1 MRYKIFLSIFVAF
14 GASFL
19 GAMMIGASTQ
29 SVAPAATTPP
39 VATTPLVVEK
49 NDQSV
54 TLAWADVI
62 EQNPDPKVVT
72 NADFLQRITESKL
85 PWRVRDKTTGIE
97 MLLVPPGKFLMG
109 MSAGDAEARYNEKPS
124 HEVTLTKPFYL
135 GRTEVTQLQWTKV
148 MKVNPS
154 KFNQTTDHAAII
166 KKLMSEGVSQKDAE
180 AKAALM
186 PTTNEM
192 YPVEELS
199 WNLCQEFCAKTG
211 LSLPTESQWEYACR
225 GGSTSAR
232 YGSVDDISW
241 NARNTDGHTHPV
253 AMKAPNSLGFY
264 DMLGN
269 VWEWTQDW
277 HATYSADNE
286 VDPTGVKEG
295 TQRVLR
301 GGGFVIGPV
310 ACRVSYRAYGN
321 PDGSGIGRG
330 GFRVARAP

>member
-1 MRYKIFLSIFVAF
+1 MAF

-19 GAMMIGASTQ
+19 GAIMIGASTQ

-39 VATTPLVVEK
+39 VVEK

-54 TLAWADVI
+54 ALAWAEVI

-85 PWRVRDKTTGIE
+85 PWRVRDKVTGIE

-109 MSAGDAEARYNEKPS
+109 ISAGDTEARYNEKPS
-124 HEVTLTKPFYL
+124 HEVTLTQPFYL

-154 KFNQTTDHAAII
+154 KFNQAIDHAAII

-186 PTTNEM
+186 PTINEM
-192 YPVEELS
+192 YPAEELS

-225 GGSTSAR
+225 AGSTSAR

-241 NARNTDGHTHPV
+241 NSRNSVGHTNTT
-253 AMKAPNSLGFY
+253 ALKAPNALGFY

-277 HATYSADNE
+277 HSTYSAGNQ

-301 GGGFVIGPV
+301 GGGFMIGPV
-310 ACRVSYRAYGN
+310 GCRASYRGYAN
-321 PDGSGIGRG
+321 PDGSDIGRG

>member
-1 MRYKIFLSIFVAF
+1 MRYKIFLWIFVAF

-19 GAMMIGASTQ
+19 GAIMIGASTQ

-39 VATTPLVVEK
+39 VVEK

-54 TLAWADVI
+54 ALAWAEVI

-72 NADFLQRITESKL
+72 NVDFLQRITESKL
-85 PWRVRDKTTGIE
+85 PWRVRDKATGIE

-109 MSAGDAEARYNEKPS
+109 ISAGDTEARYNEKPS
-124 HEVTLTKPFYL
+124 HEVTLTQPFYL

-154 KFNQTTDHAAII
+154 KFNQAIDHAAII

-180 AKAALM
+180 AKAALV

-192 YPVEELS
+192 FPAEELS

-225 GGSTSAR
+225 AGSTSAR

-241 NARNTDGHTHPV
+241 NSRNSVGHTNTT
-253 AMKAPNSLGFY
+253 ALKAPNALGFY

-277 HATYSADNE
+277 HSTYSAGNQ

-301 GGGFVIGPV
+301 GGGFMIGPV
-310 ACRVSYRAYGN
+310 GCRASYRGYAN
-321 PDGSGIGRG
+321 PDGSDIGRG

>member
-1 MRYKIFLSIFVAF
+1 MRYKIFLWIFVAF

-19 GAMMIGASTQ
+19 GAIMIGASTQ

-39 VATTPLVVEK
+39 VVEK

-54 TLAWADVI
+54 ALAWAEVI

-72 NADFLQRITESKL
+72 NAIFLQRITESKL
-85 PWRVRDKTTGIE
+85 PWRVRDKVTGIE

-109 MSAGDAEARYNEKPS
+109 ISAGDTEARYNEKPS
-124 HEVTLTKPFYL
+124 HEVTLTQPFYL

-154 KFNQTTDHAAII
+154 KFNQAIDHAAII

-186 PTTNEM
+186 PTINEM
-192 YPVEELS
+192 YPAEELS

-225 GGSTSAR
+225 AGSTSAR

-241 NARNTDGHTHPV
+241 NSRNSVGHTNTT
-253 AMKAPNSLGFY
+253 ALKAPNALGFY

-277 HATYSADNE
+277 HSTYSAGNQ

-301 GGGFVIGPV
+301 GGGFMIGPV
-310 ACRVSYRAYGN
+310 GCRASYRGYAN
-321 PDGSGIGRG
+321 PDGSDIGRG

>member
-1 MRYKIFLSIFVAF
+1 MRHKIFLSIFVSF
-14 GASFL
+14 GAVFL
-19 GAMMIGASTQ
+19 GAIMIGASTQ

-39 VATTPLVVEK
+39 VVEK

-54 TLAWADVI
+54 ALAWAEVI

-85 PWRVRDKTTGIE
+85 PWRVRDKVTGIE

-109 MSAGDAEARYNEKPS
+109 ISAGDTEARYNEKPS

-154 KFNQTTDHAAII
+154 KFNQAIDHAAII

-186 PTTNEM
+186 VTTNEM
-192 YPVEELS
+192 YPAEELS

-225 GGSTSAR
+225 AGSTSAR

-241 NARNTDGHTHPV
+241 NSRNSVGHTNTT
-253 AMKAPNSLGFY
+253 ALKAPNALGFY

-277 HATYSADNE
+277 HSTYSAGNQ

-301 GGGFVIGPV
+301 GGGFMIGPV
-310 ACRVSYRAYGN
+310 GCRASYRGYAN
-321 PDGSGIGRG
+321 PDGSNIGRG

>member
-19 GAMMIGASTQ
+19 GAIMIGASTQ
-29 SVAPAATTPP
+29 SVAPA
-39 VATTPLVVEK
+39 ATTPLVVEK

-72 NADFLQRITESKL
+72 NADFLQRMIESKL

-135 GRTEVTQLQWTKV
+135 GRTEVTQLQWTKI

-166 KKLMSEGVSQKDAE
+166 KKLMSEGVSQKDA
-180 AKAALM
+180 
-186 PTTNEM
+186 
-192 YPVEELS
+192 
-199 WNLCQEFCAKTG
+199 
-211 LSLPTESQWEYACR
+211 
-225 GGSTSAR
+225 
-232 YGSVDDISW
+232 
-241 NARNTDGHTHPV
+241 
-253 AMKAPNSLGFY
+253 Y
-264 DMLGN
+264 D
-269 VWEWTQDW
+269 
-277 HATYSADNE
+277 
-286 VDPTGVKEG
+286 
-295 TQRVLR
+295 QRD
-301 GGGFVIGPV
+301 
-310 ACRVSYRAYGN
+310 VSR
-321 PDGSGIGRG
+321 
-330 GFRVARAP
+330 

>member
-14 GASFL
+14 GACFL

-29 SVAPAATTPP
+29 SVSPAATTPP
-39 VATTPLVVEK
+39 AVEK
-49 NDQSV
+49 NAQSV
-54 TLAWADVI
+54 ALAWADVI

-85 PWRVRDKTTGIE
+85 PWRVRDKATGIE

-109 MSAGDAEARYNEKPS
+109 MSDGDTEARYNEKPS

-135 GRTEVTQLQWTKV
+135 GRTEVTQLQWTTV
-148 MKVNPS
+148 MKGNPS
-154 KFNQTTDHAAII
+154 KFNQAIDHAAII

-180 AKAALM
+180 AKAALV

-192 YPVEELS
+192 FPAEELS

-225 GGSTSAR
+225 AGSTSAR

-241 NARNTDGHTHPV
+241 NSRNSVGHTNTT
-253 AMKAPNSLGFY
+253 ALKAPNALGFY

-277 HATYSADNE
+277 HSTYSAGNE

-301 GGGFVIGPV
+301 GGGFMIGPV
-310 ACRVSYRAYGN
+310 GCRASYRGYAN
-321 PDGSGIGRG
+321 PDGSDIGRG

>member
-1 MRYKIFLSIFVAF
+1 
-14 GASFL
+14 
-19 GAMMIGASTQ
+19 MIGASTQ

-39 VATTPLVVEK
+39 VVEK

-54 TLAWADVI
+54 ALAWAEVI

-85 PWRVRDKTTGIE
+85 PWRVRDKVTGIE

-109 MSAGDAEARYNEKPS
+109 ISAGDTEARYNEKPS

-154 KFNQTTDHAAII
+154 KFNQAIDHAAII

-186 PTTNEM
+186 VTTNEM
-192 YPVEELS
+192 YPAEELS

-225 GGSTSAR
+225 AGSTSAR

-241 NARNTDGHTHPV
+241 NSRNSVGHTNTT
-253 AMKAPNSLGFY
+253 ALKAPNALGFY

-277 HATYSADNE
+277 HSTYSAGNQ

-301 GGGFVIGPV
+301 GGGFMIGPV
-310 ACRVSYRAYGN
+310 GCRASYRGYAN
-321 PDGSGIGRG
+321 PDGSNIGRG

>member
-29 SVAPAATTPP
+29 SVAPAA
-39 VATTPLVVEK
+39 AMPLVVEK
-49 NDQSV
+49 NDQSIALV
-54 TLAWADVI
+54 WAEVI

-85 PWRVRDKTTGIE
+85 PWRVRDKVTGIE

-109 MSAGDAEARYNEKPS
+109 ISAGDTEARYNEKPS
-124 HEVTLTKPFYL
+124 HEVTLTQPFYL

-154 KFNQTTDHAAII
+154 KFNQAIDHAAII

-180 AKAALM
+180 AKAALV

-192 YPVEELS
+192 FPAEELS

-225 GGSTSAR
+225 AGSTSAR

-241 NARNTDGHTHPV
+241 NSRNSVGHTNTT
-253 AMKAPNSLGFY
+253 ALKAPNALGFY

-277 HATYSADNE
+277 HSTYSAGNQ

-301 GGGFVIGPV
+301 GGGFMIGPV
-310 ACRVSYRAYGN
+310 GCRASYRGYAN
-321 PDGSGIGRG
+321 PDGSDIGRG

>member
-1 MRYKIFLSIFVAF
+1 
-14 GASFL
+14 
-19 GAMMIGASTQ
+19 MIGASTQ

-39 VATTPLVVEK
+39 VVEK

-54 TLAWADVI
+54 ALAWAEVI

-72 NADFLQRITESKL
+72 NVDFLQRITESKL
-85 PWRVRDKTTGIE
+85 PWRVRDKVTGIE

-109 MSAGDAEARYNEKPS
+109 ISAGDTEARYNEKPS
-124 HEVTLTKPFYL
+124 HEVTLTQPFYL

-154 KFNQTTDHAAII
+154 KFNQAIDHAAII

-180 AKAALM
+180 AKAALV

-192 YPVEELS
+192 FPAEELS

-225 GGSTSAR
+225 AGSTSAR

-241 NARNTDGHTHPV
+241 NSRNSVGHTNTT
-253 AMKAPNSLGFY
+253 ALKAPNALGFY

-277 HATYSADNE
+277 HSTYSAGNQ

-301 GGGFVIGPV
+301 GGGFMIGPV
-310 ACRVSYRAYGN
+310 GCRASYRGYAN
-321 PDGSGIGRG
+321 PDGSDIGRG

>member
-29 SVAPAATTPP
+29 SAAPAA
-39 VATTPLVVEK
+39 ATPLVVEK
-49 NDQSV
+49 NDQSIA
-54 TLAWADVI
+54 LGWAEVI

-85 PWRVRDKTTGIE
+85 PWRVRDKATGIE

-109 MSAGDAEARYNEKPS
+109 ISAGDTEARYNEKPS

-154 KFNQTTDHAAII
+154 KFNQAIDHAAII

-186 PTTNEM
+186 LTTNEM
-192 YPVEELS
+192 YPAEELS

-225 GGSTSAR
+225 AGSTSAR

-241 NARNTDGHTHPV
+241 NSRNSVGHTNTT
-253 AMKAPNSLGFY
+253 ALKAPNALGFY

-277 HATYSADNE
+277 HSTYSAGNQ

-301 GGGFVIGPV
+301 GGGFMIGPV
-310 ACRVSYRAYGN
+310 GCRASYRGYAN
-321 PDGSGIGRG
+321 PDGSDIGRG

>member
-1 MRYKIFLSIFVAF
+1 M
-14 GASFL
+14 
-19 GAMMIGASTQ
+19 
-29 SVAPAATTPP
+29 
-39 VATTPLVVEK
+39 
-49 NDQSV
+49 
-54 TLAWADVI
+54 
-62 EQNPDPKVVT
+62 
-72 NADFLQRITESKL
+72 
-85 PWRVRDKTTGIE
+85 GI
-97 MLLVPPGKFLMG
+97 
-109 MSAGDAEARYNEKPS
+109 SAGDTEARYNEKPS

-154 KFNQTTDHAAII
+154 KFNQAIDHAAII

-186 PTTNEM
+186 LTTNEM
-192 YPVEELS
+192 YPAEELS

-225 GGSTSAR
+225 AGSTSAR

-241 NARNTDGHTHPV
+241 NSRNSVGHTNTT
-253 AMKAPNSLGFY
+253 ALKAPNALGFY

-277 HATYSADNE
+277 HSTYSAGNQ

-301 GGGFVIGPV
+301 GGGFMIGPV
-310 ACRVSYRAYGN
+310 GCRASYRGYAN
-321 PDGSGIGRG
+321 PDGSDIGRG

>member
-1 MRYKIFLSIFVAF
+1 MRYKIFLWIFVAF

-19 GAMMIGASTQ
+19 GAIMIGASTQ

-39 VATTPLVVEK
+39 VVEK

-54 TLAWADVI
+54 ALAWAEVI

-72 NADFLQRITESKL
+72 NVDFLQRITESKL
-85 PWRVRDKTTGIE
+85 PWRVRDKATGIE

-109 MSAGDAEARYNEKPS
+109 ISAGDTEARYNEKPS

-154 KFNQTTDHAAII
+154 KFNQAIDHAAII

-180 AKAALM
+180 AKAALV

-192 YPVEELS
+192 FPAEELS

-225 GGSTSAR
+225 AGSTSAR

-241 NARNTDGHTHPV
+241 NSRNSVGHTNTV
-253 AMKAPNSLGFY
+253 AMKAPNALGFY

-277 HATYSADNE
+277 HSTYSAGNQ
-286 VDPTGVKEG
+286 VDPAGVKEG

-301 GGGFVIGPV
+301 GGGFMIGPV
-310 ACRVSYRAYGN
+310 GCRASYRGYAN
-321 PDGSGIGRG
+321 PDGSDIGRG

>member
-39 VATTPLVVEK
+39 VVEK

-54 TLAWADVI
+54 ALAWAEVI

-85 PWRVRDKTTGIE
+85 PWRVRDKVTGIE

-109 MSAGDAEARYNEKPS
+109 ISAGDTEARYNEKPS
-124 HEVTLTKPFYL
+124 HEVTLTQPFYL

-154 KFNQTTDHAAII
+154 KFNQAIDHAAII

-180 AKAALM
+180 AKAALV

-192 YPVEELS
+192 FPAEELS

-225 GGSTSAR
+225 AGSTSAR

-241 NARNTDGHTHPV
+241 NSRNSVGHTNTT
-253 AMKAPNSLGFY
+253 ALKAPNALGFY

-277 HATYSADNE
+277 HSTYSAGNQ

-301 GGGFVIGPV
+301 GGGFMIGPV
-310 ACRVSYRAYGN
+310 GCRASYRGYAN
-321 PDGSGIGRG
+321 PDGSDIGRG

>member
-19 GAMMIGASTQ
+19 GAIMIGASTQ
-29 SVAPAATTPP
+29 SAAPAATTPP
-39 VATTPLVVEK
+39 VVEK

-54 TLAWADVI
+54 ALAWAEVI

-85 PWRVRDKTTGIE
+85 PWRVRDKATGIE

-109 MSAGDAEARYNEKPS
+109 ISAGDTEARYNEKPS
-124 HEVTLTKPFYL
+124 HEVTLTQPFYL
-135 GRTEVTQLQWTKV
+135 GRTEVTQLQWTKI

-154 KFNQTTDHAAII
+154 KFNQAIDHAAII

-180 AKAALM
+180 AKAALV

-192 YPVEELS
+192 FPAEELS

-225 GGSTSAR
+225 AGSTSAR
-232 YGSVDDISW
+232 YGSADDISW
-241 NARNTDGHTHPV
+241 NSRNSVGHTNTT
-253 AMKAPNSLGFY
+253 ALKAPNALGFY

-277 HATYSADNE
+277 HSTYSAGNE

-301 GGGFVIGPV
+301 GGGFMIGPV
-310 ACRVSYRAYGN
+310 GCRASYRGYAN
-321 PDGSGIGRG
+321 PDGSDIGRG